1 MGEECS
7 TCRICTDQEE
17 IRAES
22 TIGNNPIITNK
33 NGKDILNE
41 RSQKTSQKSTYHT
54 VKSNK
59 SSNNDKYIDNNNKIL
74 CNKYKRKEGKLRCL

>member
-33 NGKDILNE
+33 NGKDKPYFILI
-41 RSQKTSQKSTYHT
+41 SFF
-54 VKSNK
+54 
-59 SSNNDKYIDNNNKIL
+59 
-74 CNKYKRKEGKLRCL
+74 

>member
-1 MGEECS
+1 MREECS
-7 TCRICTDQEE
+7 TCWICTDQEK

-33 NGKDILNE
+33 NEKDILNE
-41 RSQKTSQKSTYHT
+41 RSHKIWQKSTYHS

-59 SSNNDKYIDNNNKIL
+59 SFIMINI
-74 CNKYKRKEGKLRCL
+74 